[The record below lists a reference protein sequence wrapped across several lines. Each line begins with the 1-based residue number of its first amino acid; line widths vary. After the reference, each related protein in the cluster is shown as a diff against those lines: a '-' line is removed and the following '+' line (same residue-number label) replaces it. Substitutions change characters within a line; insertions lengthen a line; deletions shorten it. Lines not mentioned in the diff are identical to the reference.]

1 MIIKTAE
8 FIKSSTKH
16 TDCPKAPF
24 PEYAFIGRSN
34 VGKSSLINMLAG
46 HKGLAKISSTP
57 GKTQLLNHFLI
68 NSSWYLCDLP
78 GYGFAKVSKSIRD
91 KWDGIIKNYLLHR
104 PNLVN
109 TFLLIDIRHEALKN
123 DLDFLNWLGAHGLPV
138 SLVFTKS
145 DKLSKTKIQ
154 QQLAAYKRKLAESWD
169 PLPPYIV
176 SSSKTGEGKE
186 EILKS
191 IAKWNK
197 NYSHNFSL

>member
-1 MIIKTAE
+1 MIIRSAE
-8 FIKSSTKH
+8 FVKSSTKY
-16 TDCPKAPF
+16 TECPKAPF

-34 VGKSSLINMLAG
+34 VGKSSLINMLVG
-46 HKGLAKISSTP
+46 HKGLAKISGTP
-57 GKTQLLNHFLI
+57 GKTRLLNHFLI

-78 GYGFAKVSKSIRD
+78 GYGFAKVSKTIRD
-91 KWDGIIKNYLLHR
+91 KWDGTIKNYLLHR
-104 PNLVN
+104 QNLVN

-123 DLDFLNWLGAHGLPV
+123 DLDFLNWIGAQGLPV
-138 SLVFTKS
+138 TLVFTKS

-154 QQLAAYKRKLAESWD
+154 KQLAAYERKLAEFWN
-169 PLPPYIV
+169 PLPPYLA

-197 NYSHNFSL
+197 DFSHDFA